1 MFNES
6 MHGLMSANYSENH
19 WMSAYHGPVSWIVWF
34 LILLAI
40 GMVISRIW
48 HGGHRHSARNNA
60 LDILGQR
67 FANGEI
73 DENEYREKRTVLKSR
88 H

>member
-6 MHGLMSANYSENH
+6 MHGLMNANYSEGY
-19 WMSAYHGPVSWIVWF
+19 WMAGHHGPFSWIFSVLIILLVVF
-34 LILLAI
+34 LI
-40 GMVISRIW
+40 SRFW
-48 HGGHRHSARNNA
+48 RGGHHRAGNNA
-60 LDILGQR
+60 LDVLAQR

-73 DENEYREKRTVLKSR
+73 DENEYREKRDVLKSR